1 MSSTDVSTNTPTNGA
16 PRVSG
21 SDPHL
26 RQLLRGGLALL
37 VLGAIVVALVAA
49 VPGLASVAKELGQA
63 QPAWVV
69 LAVLAELASGFAFVL
84 FFQGIFSRG
93 PRRLAARLAW
103 TEMAANAVLPAG
115 GTGGLGLGAWI
126 LGKLGM
132 PSRAV
137 AIRSSVVFFITSAV
151 SVASLS
157 LFGLGLAIGLLAG
170 PQKPLLTLLPG
181 LTGLAVIVLFLALPG
196 PLTRLAEKHAD
207 RHSRLASMLASL
219 AAGISE
225 TQAVLRQPNWRL
237 LGAVGYWLFDVAV
250 LWLAFRAFG
259 AAPPFGVIVMGYLIG
274 MGASALPIP
283 GGIGAVDASL
293 VGMLAVYGAAF
304 STAVAAVLI
313 FRAIELWVPTL
324 VGTLAYVLLRR
335 DLRQPIAPRG
345 GLWPA
350 PGLASRRR
358 SPGEAPDRVAVPPW
372 SDDAGREFAQV
383 SLVPSTK

>member
-1 MSSTDVSTNTPTNGA
+1 
-16 PRVSG
+16 
-21 SDPHL
+21 
-26 RQLLRGGLALL
+26 
-37 VLGAIVVALVAA
+37 
-49 VPGLASVAKELGQA
+49 
-63 QPAWVV
+63 
-69 LAVLAELASGFAFVL
+69 
-84 FFQGIFSRG
+84 
-93 PRRLAARLAW
+93 
-103 TEMAANAVLPAG
+103 
-115 GTGGLGLGAWI
+115 
-126 LGKLGM
+126 
-132 PSRAV
+132 
-137 AIRSSVVFFITSAV
+137 
-151 SVASLS
+151 
-157 LFGLGLAIGLLAG
+157 
-170 PQKPLLTLLPG
+170 
-181 LTGLAVIVLFLALPG
+181 
-196 PLTRLAEKHAD
+196 
-207 RHSRLASMLASL
+207 MLASL

-225 TQAVLRQPNWRL
+225 TQAVLRRPNWRL

-313 FRAIELWVPTL
+313 YRAIELWVPTL